1 MRQRSVLITG
11 CSVGGIGHA
20 FVKEFHSRGFKV
32 FATARRPESMSELKG
47 LEGVVLLKLDV
58 SEIDSIRT
66 AVDEVASLT
75 GGKLDILMNN
85 AGQGKPN
92 TLYISPSNTSSI
104 SGVVHFPFNGAYNM
118 SKAAL
123 NSLADALR
131 IELAPFDNIK
141 VVNLITG
148 AVKSNIHRSKS
159 LPDSSLY
166 KPMEKLYHE
175 KRLQMS
181 KVKAMPTV
189 QYAQQVASE
198 VLKPKP
204 RAWFWLAN
212 MTTVSWLLN
221 TFFPKTLLDK
231 IMARQFGLNEFAARS
246 VQKNIVLS
254 PNVKRTVLITGCSAG
269 GIGHALAKEFHSRG
283 ERVFATAR
291 NLESMVELERLGITV
306 LKLDVT
312 KIESIRDA
320 RDKLSVMT
328 GGKLDIL
335 VNNAGQESIMAVS
348 DMDMIAARNL
358 FEVNLYGAIAMVQ
371 EFVQLLI
378 MSGNGRVAHVG
389 SIAGIFPLPFSA
401 SYNGSKAAVHALSNT
416 LRVELAPFNIK
427 VVNLLTGGVT
437 SNISRPLFLPENSLY
452 RPIEQILLQK
462 RVGISQAMPTA
473 QYARRV
479 ATELLDS
486 KPRAWFWLGDKSSLC
501 WIFDTF
507 LWKTSLDGI
516 FIKSFGLSELAGYL
530 RGRKLK
536 AV

>member
-1 MRQRSVLITG
+1 
-11 CSVGGIGHA
+11 
-20 FVKEFHSRGFKV
+20 
-32 FATARRPESMSELKG
+32 
-47 LEGVVLLKLDV
+47 
-58 SEIDSIRT
+58 
-66 AVDEVASLT
+66 
-75 GGKLDILMNN
+75 
-85 AGQGKPN
+85 
-92 TLYISPSNTSSI
+92 
-104 SGVVHFPFNGAYNM
+104 
-118 SKAAL
+118 
-123 NSLADALR
+123 
-131 IELAPFDNIK
+131 
-141 VVNLITG
+141 
-148 AVKSNIHRSKS
+148 
-159 LPDSSLY
+159 
-166 KPMEKLYHE
+166 
-175 KRLQMS
+175 
-181 KVKAMPTV
+181 
-189 QYAQQVASE
+189 
-198 VLKPKP
+198 
-204 RAWFWLAN
+204 
-212 MTTVSWLLN
+212 
-221 TFFPKTLLDK
+221 
-231 IMARQFGLNEFAARS
+231 MARQFGLNEFATRS

-335 VNNAGQESIMAVS
+335 VNNAIMAVS

-462 RVGISQAMPTA
+462 RVVTAMPTA

>member
-1 MRQRSVLITG
+1 MYTKVRVNIFLAHTNQSTTMRQRSVLITG
-11 CSVGGIGHA
+11 CSIGGIGHA

-32 FATARRPESMSELKG
+32 FATARRPESMSELKV

-66 AVDEVASLT
+66 AVEEVASLT

-85 AGQGKPN
+85 AAITDLDLDELRALFEVNYFAPMSMIKEFLPLLLASDDARIVQ
-92 TLYISPSNTSSI
+92 TSSI

-141 VVNLITG
+141 IVNLITG

-166 KPMEKLYHE
+166 KPMEQLYHE

-221 TFFPKTLLDK
+221 TFFPKTLLVCILDAKFLLAEAYFSFTTQDK

-283 ERVFATAR
+283 VRVFATAR

-335 VNNAGQESIMAVS
+335 VNNA
-348 DMDMIAARNL
+348 
-358 FEVNLYGAIAMVQ
+358 
-371 EFVQLLI
+371 
-378 MSGNGRVAHVG
+378 
-389 SIAGIFPLPFSA
+389 
-401 SYNGSKAAVHALSNT
+401 
-416 LRVELAPFNIK
+416 
-427 VVNLLTGGVT
+427 
-437 SNISRPLFLPENSLY
+437 
-452 RPIEQILLQK
+452 
-462 RVGISQAMPTA
+462 
-473 QYARRV
+473 
-479 ATELLDS
+479 
-486 KPRAWFWLGDKSSLC
+486 
-501 WIFDTF
+501 
-507 LWKTSLDGI
+507 
-516 FIKSFGLSELAGYL
+516 
-530 RGRKLK
+530 
-536 AV
+536 

>member
-20 FVKEFHSRGFKV
+20 FVQEFHSRGFKV
-32 FATARRPESMSELKG
+32 FATARRPESMSDLKV
-47 LEGVVLLKLDV
+47 LESVVLLKLDV

-92 TLYISPSNTSSI
+92 TIHFISKSLPSAITDLDMDELRALFEVNYFAPMSMIKEFLPLLLASDDARIVQTSSM

-166 KPMEKLYHE
+166 KPMEQLYHK

-181 KVKAMPTV
+181 KVKATPTA

-198 VLKPKP
+198 VLKPQP

-231 IMARQFGLNEFAARS
+231 IMARQFGLDDFAARS

-254 PNVKRTVLITGCSAG
+254 PTVKRTVLITGCSAG

-291 NLESMVELERLGITV
+291 NLESMLELERLGITV

-312 KIESIRDA
+312 EIESIRDA

-335 VNNAGQESIMAVS
+335 VNNAGQ
-348 DMDMIAARNL
+348 
-358 FEVNLYGAIAMVQ
+358 
-371 EFVQLLI
+371 
-378 MSGNGRVAHVG
+378 GRV
-389 SIAGIFPLPFSA
+389 
-401 SYNGSKAAVHALSNT
+401 
-416 LRVELAPFNIK
+416 
-427 VVNLLTGGVT
+427 
-437 SNISRPLFLPENSLY
+437 
-452 RPIEQILLQK
+452 
-462 RVGISQAMPTA
+462 
-473 QYARRV
+473 
-479 ATELLDS
+479 
-486 KPRAWFWLGDKSSLC
+486 
-501 WIFDTF
+501 
-507 LWKTSLDGI
+507 
-516 FIKSFGLSELAGYL
+516 
-530 RGRKLK
+530 
-536 AV
+536 

>member
-1 MRQRSVLITG
+1 
-11 CSVGGIGHA
+11 
-20 FVKEFHSRGFKV
+20 
-32 FATARRPESMSELKG
+32 
-47 LEGVVLLKLDV
+47 
-58 SEIDSIRT
+58 
-66 AVDEVASLT
+66 
-75 GGKLDILMNN
+75 
-85 AGQGKPN
+85 
-92 TLYISPSNTSSI
+92 
-104 SGVVHFPFNGAYNM
+104 
-118 SKAAL
+118 
-123 NSLADALR
+123 
-131 IELAPFDNIK
+131 
-141 VVNLITG
+141 
-148 AVKSNIHRSKS
+148 
-159 LPDSSLY
+159 
-166 KPMEKLYHE
+166 
-175 KRLQMS
+175 
-181 KVKAMPTV
+181 
-189 QYAQQVASE
+189 
-198 VLKPKP
+198 
-204 RAWFWLAN
+204 
-212 MTTVSWLLN
+212 
-221 TFFPKTLLDK
+221 
-231 IMARQFGLNEFAARS
+231 MARQFGLNEFAARS

-335 VNNAGQESIMAVS
+335 VNNAIMAVS
-348 DMDMIAARNL
+348 DMDMNAARNL

-378 MSGNGRVAHVG
+378 TSGNGRVAHVG

-462 RVGISQAMPTA
+462 RVGISQVTAMPTA

-479 ATELLDS
+479 ATELLHS

-507 LWKTSLDGI
+507 LWKTSLVSLLTRAALYLTLLI
-516 FIKSFGLSELAGYL
+516 LSAYLLRMGYSSNHL
-530 RGRKLK
+530 DYQNLQ
-536 AV
+536 VTLEVES

>member
-85 AGQGKPN
+85 AAITDLDLDELRALFEVNYFAPMSMIKEFLPLLLASDDARIVQ
-92 TLYISPSNTSSI
+92 TSSI

-166 KPMEKLYHE
+166 KPMEQLYHE

-181 KVKAMPTV
+181 KVT
-189 QYAQQVASE
+189 
-198 VLKPKP
+198 
-204 RAWFWLAN
+204 
-212 MTTVSWLLN
+212 
-221 TFFPKTLLDK
+221 
-231 IMARQFGLNEFAARS
+231 
-246 VQKNIVLS
+246 
-254 PNVKRTVLITGCSAG
+254 
-269 GIGHALAKEFHSRG
+269 
-283 ERVFATAR
+283 
-291 NLESMVELERLGITV
+291 
-306 LKLDVT
+306 
-312 KIESIRDA
+312 
-320 RDKLSVMT
+320 
-328 GGKLDIL
+328 
-335 VNNAGQESIMAVS
+335 
-348 DMDMIAARNL
+348 
-358 FEVNLYGAIAMVQ
+358 
-371 EFVQLLI
+371 
-378 MSGNGRVAHVG
+378 
-389 SIAGIFPLPFSA
+389 
-401 SYNGSKAAVHALSNT
+401 
-416 LRVELAPFNIK
+416 
-427 VVNLLTGGVT
+427 
-437 SNISRPLFLPENSLY
+437 
-452 RPIEQILLQK
+452 
-462 RVGISQAMPTA
+462 AMPTA

-479 ATELLDS
+479 TTELLHS

-516 FIKSFGLSELAGYL
+516 FIKSFGLSELADYL